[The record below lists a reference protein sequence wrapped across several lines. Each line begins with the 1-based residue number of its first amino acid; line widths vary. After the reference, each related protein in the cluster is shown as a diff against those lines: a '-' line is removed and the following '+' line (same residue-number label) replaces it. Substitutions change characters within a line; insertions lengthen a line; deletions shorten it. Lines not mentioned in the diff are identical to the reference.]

1 MTGAIHPR
9 RLVGQLMVAAVLLQ
23 GVLGLVPHTHHDD
36 VADRTAADGAPG
48 GSFMQPELVAVSDHP
63 GPRSCLACVVTTVAF
78 ARADH
83 AVPVGCPAASP
94 ATDVQPSRTISPPR
108 PWRQPLRGPPLDL

>member
-1 MTGAIHPR
+1 MA
-9 RLVGQLMVAAVLLQ
+9 AAVLLQ
-23 GVLGLVPHTHHDD
+23 GVMGLLPHTHHDD
-36 VADRTAADGAPG
+36 AAYRTAAAGEPC
-48 GSFMQPELVAVSDHP
+48 GSSSQPDVLAVSDHP
-63 GPRSCLACVVTTVAF
+63 GAPTCLACVVTTVAF